1 MTNEIFDPF
10 NLPDSVCAHLCCKEM
25 VCGKGPP
32 RDPALVYP
40 GDEECKAFFW
50 CEETQDAQGP
60 EERSSASN
68 SAAPTDPAAP
78 AALSP
83 ALRPDLAPFRAG
95 HHEE

>member
-60 EERSSASN
+60 DGEIVGFEFCRTHRSCCASRVV
-68 SAAPTDPAAP
+68 P
-78 AALSP
+78 
-83 ALRPDLAPFRAG
+83 RPQA
-95 HHEE
+95 